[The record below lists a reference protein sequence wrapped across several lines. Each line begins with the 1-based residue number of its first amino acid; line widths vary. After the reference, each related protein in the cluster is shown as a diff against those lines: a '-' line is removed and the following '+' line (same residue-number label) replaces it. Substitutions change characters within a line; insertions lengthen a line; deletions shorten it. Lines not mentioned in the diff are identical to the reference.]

1 MPATAVA
8 LLRRRSRLGM
18 FGAINLC
25 LQSAKVYSPLAVSS
39 GAPSADLA
47 PPPQLFD
54 LPSQF
59 VYLFFQ
65 AATPQLFDL
74 PSQFVYL
81 PPVLFFHEANARCSN
96 ARWHRRCC
104 RRFKARRLWNL
115 WRLRRLHHHSRACP
129 HNALLFRRIVQI
141 RLQIESSFLLGLLFL
156 DLEWIGCGPRVL
168 ASSRYLPTD
177 LHPLFAARYLEAVFR
192 NLLSNVQVWRS
203 PTNGGELVAKISI
216 QSFEPLG
223 QLYRGLTLLIEARN
237 AVVDVLHL
245 RGLDAGVHKVPVFG
259 V

>member
-18 FGAINLC
+18 FEAINLC

-168 ASSRYLPTD
+168 SSSRYLPTD
-177 LHPLFAARYLEAVFR
+177 LHPLFAARYVEAVLG
-192 NLLSNVQVWRS
+192 NLLGDVQVWRR
-203 PTNGGELVAKISI
+203 PADGGELVAKILI
-216 QSFEPLG
+216 QSFAPLG
-223 QLYRGLTLLIEARN
+223 QLYRGGTIRPKPRN
-237 AVVDVLHL
+237 AIVDVFHL
-245 RGLDAGVHKVPVFG
+245 IRLNKRVVEVP
-259 V
+259 